1 MTPTKSNN
9 GVSSPAGSVKK
20 EPVEVKQEYK
30 SPLKKEPVEVKQE
43 SKSPLKRTV
52 TDYFESP
59 NKKQKMDNGSAAH
72 STAVSVC

>member
-9 GVSSPAGSVKK
+9 GVSSPAGSV
-20 EPVEVKQEYK
+20 
-30 SPLKKEPVEVKQE
+30 KKEPVEVKQE